1 MTGDWRELITWII
14 STTLALAALA
24 GLMVRWVLL
33 PYLRE
38 HLLKPMQR
46 VEHQVSVNAH
56 QSDEPTVLD
65 RLDDMHTEVRE
76 LRAEQRRTRSDL
88 SDLSRQV
95 GDHLLRSESWSAE
108 VESRLGGLHWPSLG
122 RQRKPGS

>member
-1 MTGDWRELITWII
+1 MTGDWRELVTWII
-14 STTLALAALA
+14 STTLALAAIA
-24 GLMVRWVLL
+24 GLLVRWVLM

-38 HLLKPMQR
+38 HLLRPMQR
-46 VEHQVSVNAH
+46 VEHQVSVNNH
-56 QSDEPTVLD
+56 TSDVPTMLD
-65 RLDDMHTEVRE
+65 KIDDLHGEVRE

>member
-1 MTGDWRELITWII
+1 MTADWRELVTWII
-14 STTLALAALA
+14 STTLALAAIA
-24 GLMVRWVLL
+24 GLLVRWVLM

-38 HLLKPMQR
+38 HLLRPMQR
-46 VEHQVSVNAH
+46 VEHQVSVNNH
-56 QSDEPTVLD
+56 TSDVPTMLD
-65 RLDDMHTEVRE
+65 KIDDLHGEVRE

-108 VESRLGGLHWPSLG
+108 VESRLGGLHWPALG
-122 RQRKPGS
+122 RQRKP

>member
-1 MTGDWRELITWII
+1 MTGDWRELVTWII
-14 STTLALAALA
+14 STTLALAAIA
-24 GLMVRWVLL
+24 GLLVRWVLM

-38 HLLKPMQR
+38 HLLRPMQR
-46 VEHQVSVNAH
+46 VEHQVSVNNH
-56 QSDEPTVLD
+56 TSDVPTMLD
-65 RLDDMHTEVRE
+65 KIDDLHGEVRE
-76 LRAEQRRTRSDL
+76 LRAEQLRTRSDL

-122 RQRKPGS
+122 RQRKP

>member
-24 GLMVRWVLL
+24 GLMVRWVLM

-38 HLLKPMQR
+38 HLLRPMQR
-46 VEHQVSVNAH
+46 VEHQVSVNNH
-56 QSDEPTVLD
+56 TSDVPTMLD
-65 RLDDMHTEVRE
+65 KIDDLHGEVRE
-76 LRAEQRRTRSDL
+76 LRAEQLRTRSDL

-108 VESRLGGLHWPSLG
+108 VESRLGGLHWPALG
-122 RQRKPGS
+122 RQRKP

>member
-1 MTGDWRELITWII
+1 MTGDWRELVTWII
-14 STTLALAALA
+14 STTLALAAIA
-24 GLMVRWVLL
+24 GLLVRWVLM

-38 HLLKPMQR
+38 HLLRPMQR
-46 VEHQVSVNAH
+46 VEHQVSVNNH
-56 QSDEPTVLD
+56 TSDVPTMLD
-65 RLDDMHTEVRE
+65 KIDDLHREVRE
-76 LRAEQRRTRSDL
+76 LRAEQRRARSDL

-108 VESRLGGLHWPSLG
+108 VESRLGGLHWPALG

>member
-1 MTGDWRELITWII
+1 MTGDWRELVTWII
-14 STTLALAALA
+14 STTLALAAIA
-24 GLMVRWVLL
+24 GLLVRWVLM

-38 HLLKPMQR
+38 HLLRPMQR
-46 VEHQVSVNAH
+46 VEHQVSVNNH
-56 QSDEPTVLD
+56 TSDVPTMLD
-65 RLDDMHTEVRE
+65 KIDDLHGEVRE

-108 VESRLGGLHWPSLG
+108 VESRLGGLHWPALG
-122 RQRKPGS
+122 RPRKP

>member
-1 MTGDWRELITWII
+1 MSADWRELITWII

-24 GLMVRWVLL
+24 GLMVRWGLL

-38 HLLKPMQR
+38 HPLKPMQR
-46 VEHQVSVNAH
+46 VEHQVSVNNH
-56 QSDEPTVLD
+56 TSDVPTMLD
-65 RLDDMHTEVRE
+65 KIDDLHREVRE
-76 LRAEQRRTRSDL
+76 LRAEQRRARSDL

-108 VESRLGGLHWPSLG
+108 VESRLGGLHWPALG

>member
-1 MTGDWRELITWII
+1 MSADWRELITWII
-14 STTLALAALA
+14 STTLALGAIA
-24 GLMVRWVLL
+24 GLLVRWVLM

-38 HLLKPMQR
+38 HLLRPMQR
-46 VEHQVSVNAH
+46 VEHQVSVNNH
-56 QSDEPTVLD
+56 TSDVPTMLD
-65 RLDDMHTEVRE
+65 KIDDLHGEVRE

-108 VESRLGGLHWPSLG
+108 VESRLGGLHWPALG

>member
-14 STTLALAALA
+14 STTLALAAIA
-24 GLMVRWVLL
+24 GLLVRWVLM

-38 HLLKPMQR
+38 HLLRPMQR
-46 VEHQVSVNAH
+46 VEHQVSVNNH
-56 QSDEPTVLD
+56 TSDVPTMLD
-65 RLDDMHTEVRE
+65 KIDDLHGEVRE

-122 RQRKPGS
+122 RQRKP

>member
-1 MTGDWRELITWII
+1 MTGDWRELVTWII
-14 STTLALAALA
+14 STTLALAAIA
-24 GLMVRWVLL
+24 GLLVRWVLL

-46 VEHQVSVNAH
+46 VEHQVSVNNH
-56 QSDEPTVLD
+56 TSDVPTMLD
-65 RLDDMHTEVRE
+65 KIDDLHGEVRE

-108 VESRLGGLHWPSLG
+108 VESRLGGLHWPALG
-122 RQRKPGS
+122 RQRKP

>member
-1 MTGDWRELITWII
+1 MTGDWRELITWIV

-24 GLMVRWVLL
+24 GLIVRYVLM

-46 VEHQVSVNAH
+46 VEHQVSMNAH

-65 RLDDMHTEVRE
+65 KIDDLAGEVRE

-88 SDLSRQV
+88 SDLSRSV
-95 GDHLLRSESWSAE
+95 GDHLLRSEAWSAE

-122 RQRKPGS
+122 RQRKP

>member
-1 MTGDWRELITWII
+1 MTGDWRELVTWII
-14 STTLALAALA
+14 STTLALAAIA
-24 GLMVRWVLL
+24 GLLVRWVLM

-38 HLLKPMQR
+38 HLLRPMQR

-56 QSDEPTVLD
+56 TSDVPTMLD
-65 RLDDMHTEVRE
+65 KIDDLHGEVRE
-76 LRAEQRRTRSDL
+76 LRAEQLRTRSDL

>member
-1 MTGDWRELITWII
+1 MTGDWRELVTWII
-14 STTLALAALA
+14 STTLALAAIA
-24 GLMVRWVLL
+24 GLLVRWVLM

-38 HLLKPMQR
+38 HLLRPMQR
-46 VEHQVSVNAH
+46 VEHQVSVNNH
-56 QSDEPTVLD
+56 TSDVPTMLD
-65 RLDDMHTEVRE
+65 KIDDLHGEVRE

-108 VESRLGGLHWPSLG
+108 VESRLGGLHWPALG
-122 RQRKPGS
+122 RQRKP

>member
-14 STTLALAALA
+14 SPTLALAALA
-24 GLMVRWVLL
+24 GLIVRYVLM

-46 VEHQVSVNAH
+46 VEHQVSMNAH

-65 RLDDMHTEVRE
+65 KIDDLAGEVRE

-88 SDLSRQV
+88 SDLSRSV
-95 GDHLLRSESWSAE
+95 CDHLLRSEAWSAE
-108 VESRLGGLHWPSLG
+108 VESRLGGLHWPALG
-122 RQRKPGS
+122 RQRKP

>member
-1 MTGDWRELITWII
+1 MTGDWRELVTWII
-14 STTLALAALA
+14 STTLALAAIA
-24 GLMVRWVLL
+24 GLLVRWVLM

-38 HLLKPMQR
+38 HLLRPMQR
-46 VEHQVSVNAH
+46 VEHQVSVNNH
-56 QSDEPTVLD
+56 TSDVPTMLD
-65 RLDDMHTEVRE
+65 KIDDLHGEVRE

-88 SDLSRQV
+88 SDLSQQV

>member
-46 VEHQVSVNAH
+46 VEHQVSVNNH
-56 QSDEPTVLD
+56 TSDVPTMLD
-65 RLDDMHTEVRE
+65 KIDDLHGEVRE
-76 LRAEQRRTRSDL
+76 LRAEQLRTRSDL

>member
-24 GLMVRWVLL
+24 GLMVRWVLM

-38 HLLKPMQR
+38 HLLRPMQR
-46 VEHQVSVNAH
+46 VEHQVSVNNH
-56 QSDEPTVLD
+56 TSDVPTMLD
-65 RLDDMHTEVRE
+65 KIDDLHGEVRE
-76 LRAEQRRTRSDL
+76 LRAEHLRTRSDL

-108 VESRLGGLHWPSLG
+108 VESRLGGLHWPALG
-122 RQRKPGS
+122 RQRKP

>member
-1 MTGDWRELITWII
+1 MTGDWRELVTWII
-14 STTLALAALA
+14 STTLALAAIA
-24 GLMVRWVLL
+24 GLLVRWVLM

-38 HLLKPMQR
+38 HLLRPMQR
-46 VEHQVSVNAH
+46 VEHQVSVNNH
-56 QSDEPTVLD
+56 TSDVPTMLD
-65 RLDDMHTEVRE
+65 KIDDLAGEVRE

-88 SDLSRQV
+88 SDLSRSV

-108 VESRLGGLHWPSLG
+108 VESRVGGLHWPSLG

>member
-1 MTGDWRELITWII
+1 MSADWRELITWII
-14 STTLALAALA
+14 STMLALAALA
-24 GLMVRWVLL
+24 GLMVRYVLM

-46 VEHQVSVNAH
+46 VEHQVSGNAH

-65 RLDDMHTEVRE
+65 RIDDMHSEVRE

-88 SDLSRQV
+88 SDLSRSV

-108 VESRLGGLHWPSLG
+108 VESRLGGLHWPALG
-122 RQRKPGS
+122 RQGKP

>member
-1 MTGDWRELITWII
+1 MTGDWRELVTWII
-14 STTLALAALA
+14 STTLALAAIA
-24 GLMVRWVLL
+24 GLLVRWVLM

-38 HLLKPMQR
+38 HLLRPMQR
-46 VEHQVSVNAH
+46 VEHQVSVNNH
-56 QSDEPTVLD
+56 TSDVPTMLD
-65 RLDDMHTEVRE
+65 KIDDLHGEVRE
-76 LRAEQRRTRSDL
+76 LRAEQLRTRSDL